1 MIARLRQIRLQPAR
15 SVLWLL
21 AALFLGSAALRAAS
35 GPGQAALDGLASAS
49 LPAAPECGPPPDLAV
64 ALDLIAR
71 RQAELEDRAA
81 ALEERA
87 ATLRLAEAEITR
99 NLAALQ
105 AAEQQLAALV
115 TVAEDGAESDL
126 ARLTSVYETMKPKDA
141 AAVFGAMDPDFAAG
155 FLGRMRPAAA
165 AAVMAG
171 LPPDRA
177 YSISLILAA
186 RNAMAPTE

>member
-1 MIARLRQIRLQPAR
+1 MIARLRRVRIWPAR

-21 AALFLGSAALRAAS
+21 AALFLGSAGLRAAS
-35 GPGQAALDGLASAS
+35 GPGQAAIDGLAGGS
-49 LPAAPECGPPPDLAV
+49 LPAAPECGPPPDLAL
-64 ALDLIAR
+64 ALELIST
-71 RQAELEDRAA
+71 RQAELESRGAL
-81 ALEERA
+81 LEERA
-87 ATLRLAEAEITR
+87 ATLRLAEAEIAR

-105 AAEQQLAALV
+105 EAEQQLAALV
-115 TVAEDGAESDL
+115 TVAEDGAETDL
-126 ARLTSVYETMKPKDA
+126 ARLTAVYETMKPKDA
-141 AAVFGAMDPDFAAG
+141 AAVFAAMDPDFAAG

-186 RNAMAPTE
+186 RNALAPTE